1 MYSDYFLLV
10 ILCKILL
17 NKPLINI
24 AEINTDFQI
33 YKVRKHDFLYDS
45 ILQLTG
51 LERKVEKLS
60 NTVFVCWKSS
70 LGPISKKTT
79 QEFLK

>member
-1 MYSDYFLLV
+1 MYSDYFLFV

-24 AEINTDFQI
+24 TEICTDFQI
-33 YKVRKHDFLYDS
+33 YKVRKHDFLYDP

-51 LERKVEKLS
+51 LERKEEKIIKHGFRL
-60 NTVFVCWKSS
+60 
-70 LGPISKKTT
+70 L
-79 QEFLK
+79 EE

>member
-1 MYSDYFLLV
+1 MYSDYFLFV

-24 AEINTDFQI
+24 AEICTDFQI

-51 LERKVEKLS
+51 LERKEEKIIKHGFRL
-60 NTVFVCWKSS
+60 
-70 LGPISKKTT
+70 L
-79 QEFLK
+79 EE

>member
-24 AEINTDFQI
+24 AELCTDFQI
-33 YKVRKHDFLYDS
+33 YKVQKHDFLYDP

-51 LERKVEKLS
+51 LERKEEKIIKHGFRL
-60 NTVFVCWKSS
+60 
-70 LGPISKKTT
+70 L
-79 QEFLK
+79 EE

>member
-24 AEINTDFQI
+24 AEICTDFQI
-33 YKVRKHDFLYDS
+33 YKVQKHDFCMTQFY
-45 ILQLTG
+45 
-51 LERKVEKLS
+51 
-60 NTVFVCWKSS
+60 SS
-70 LGPISKKTT
+70 
-79 QEFLK
+79 QV